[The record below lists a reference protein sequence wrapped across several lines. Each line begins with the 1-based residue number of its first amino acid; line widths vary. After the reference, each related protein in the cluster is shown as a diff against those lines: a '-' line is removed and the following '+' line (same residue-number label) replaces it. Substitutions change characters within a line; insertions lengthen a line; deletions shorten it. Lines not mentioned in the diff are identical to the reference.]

1 MQVSKHYETPK
12 LTVVSFKVESGFL
25 ESNPYSTTSGVNFGG
40 TPETG
45 IITDTPETNKS
56 GLTQYGYDGLFER
69 NQ

>member
-25 ESNPYSTTSGVNFGG
+25 ASSEGNTNAFNFGG

-45 IITDTPETNKS
+45 IITNTPETNKS

>member
-25 ESNPYSTTSGVNFGG
+25 ASSGGNTNAFNFGG

-56 GLTQYGYDGLFER
+56 GLTQYGYDGLFVR